1 MGRIRVFKQRKTYII
16 QWCFAFKL
24 CLEGSVLKK
33 TLSSCLS
40 FLSFRIWYFNN
51 KSRLFLHHKHQILN
65 PLRPLLANPSCVTIS
80 SDNCPLLSQ
89 NIFIYFPMK
98 TTKFLSNFIR
108 YRIQIAHA
116 GMYITI
122 RHVSIFFFFFY
133 KRIKNNNCTILK
145 LIENHHYCLFNDSNH
160 YMWCL
165 ELTSLKVNCFA

>member
-98 TTKFLSNFIR
+98 TTKFYLILYVIAFKSHMPACTLPSATYQFFFSFFIR
-108 YRIQIAHA
+108 ELKIIIAQ
-116 GMYITI
+116 
-122 RHVSIFFFFFY
+122 FW
-133 KRIKNNNCTILK
+133 N
-145 LIENHHYCLFNDSNH
+145 
-160 YMWCL
+160 
-165 ELTSLKVNCFA
+165 